1 MNRKFSLTQTKDFDR
16 VKKNGFSVHHSLVIL
31 VYTQNELDI
40 SRAAIVASKKIGNA
54 VTRNRVKRR
63 IKACLHDYWNQVKP
77 GWDLIFYSRAAAVGV
92 DFQDL
97 KNAIEH
103 LLKKAGVL

>member
-1 MNRKFSLTQTKDFDR
+1 VNRKFSLTQKRDFDR
-16 VKKNGFSVHHSLVIL
+16 VKKSGISVYHSLVIL

-54 VTRNRVKRR
+54 VTRNRVRRR
-63 IKACLHDYWNQVKP
+63 IKACLHDYWGQVKP
-77 GWDLIFYSRAAAVGV
+77 GWDLVFYSRAASVGV

-103 LLKKAGVL
+103 LLNKASVL

>member
-1 MNRKFSLTQTKDFDR
+1 MKRKFCLTQSKDFVR
-16 VKKNGFSVHHSLVIL
+16 VKGDGLSVHHKLIIL
-31 VYTQNELDI
+31 VYTQNDLDV

-63 IKACLHDYWNQVKP
+63 IRACLHDYWIQVKP
-77 GWDLIFYSRAAAVGV
+77 GWDLIFYTRAAVVGA
-92 DFQDL
+92 DYQDL

-103 LLKKAGVL
+103 LLSRASVL